1 MSDES
6 DSAAGEMSAYAILLT
21 SYMQAMDSLSTERL
35 MLNVYENLESEQNLD
50 KEQRHSKIFIS
61 SRNSVLGAYLDFLR
75 SRLKH

>member
-6 DSAAGEMSAYAILLT
+6 DSAAGELSAYAILLT

-50 KEQRHSKIFIS
+50 KERSHSKIFIS

>member
-1 MSDES
+1 MSNES

-21 SYMQAMDSLSTERL
+21 SYIQAMDSLSTERL

-50 KEQRHSKIFIS
+50 KEQNHSKIFIS

>member
-6 DSAAGEMSAYAILLT
+6 DSAAGEMSAYAILMT
-21 SYMQAMDSLSTERL
+21 SYLQAMDSLSTERL

-50 KEQRHSKIFIS
+50 PELNHSNIFVS
-61 SRNSVLGAYLDFLR
+61 SRNSVVGAYLDFLR

>member
-50 KEQRHSKIFIS
+50 KEQGHSKIFIS